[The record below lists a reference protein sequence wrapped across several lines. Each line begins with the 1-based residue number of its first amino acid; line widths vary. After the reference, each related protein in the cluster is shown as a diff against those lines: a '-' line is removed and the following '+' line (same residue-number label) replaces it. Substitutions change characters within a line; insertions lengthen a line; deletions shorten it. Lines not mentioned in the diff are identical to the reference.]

1 MMRNPDVMAT
11 VLDDEIVLLDAR
23 TGEMFTLNET
33 GAIVWQA
40 VELGVDA
47 ICERV
52 CTEFDIDAASARSDV
67 DELVTDLVQRG
78 LISES

>member
-33 GAIVWQA
+33 GAIVWQT
-40 VELGVDA
+40 VELGLDA
-47 ICERV
+47 TCERV
-52 CTEFDIDAASARSDV
+52 CTEFDIDAESARSDV
-67 DELVTDLVQRG
+67 DELVAELLQRG
-78 LISES
+78 LIRES

>member
-33 GAIVWQA
+33 GAIVWET
-40 VELGVDA
+40 VELGLDA

-52 CTEFDIDAASARSDV
+52 CAEFDIDAESARTDV
-67 DELVTDLVQRG
+67 DELVTELLQRG
-78 LISES
+78 LIQES